1 MAAVPAFSNLFP
13 AFPQGAL
20 PASQSS
26 INRHHF
32 LTAMSY
38 RIIVLVKQVPDTKNV
53 TGEAMKADGTI
64 NRAALP
70 TVFNPEDLNA
80 LEMALEVKDRY
91 GAHVTALTMGP
102 PSAAEVLREALYRGA
117 DEVALVTDRK
127 FAGADTLAT
136 AYALCCAIRRVG
148 KYDFV
153 IAGRQAIDGDTAQIG
168 PQVAGKLDIPQ
179 VTYAEQ
185 LIDLAKDKAKLRRSI
200 EGGYEIVEAR
210 LPVLLTVGDTANEP
224 RPACVK
230 RLMQYKKAK
239 AGAEVMSAM
248 KGAGDPDAA
257 DKEIQ
262 RLEERELLIPE
273 WDVECISADPSD
285 CGLSGSPTRVY
296 KIESVVLTSG
306 EYKSIEPTPEAI
318 RELIHE
324 LVADH
329 TLE

>member
-1 MAAVPAFSNLFP
+1 
-13 AFPQGAL
+13 
-20 PASQSS
+20 
-26 INRHHF
+26 
-32 LTAMSY
+32 MSY

-53 TGEAMKADGTI
+53 TGEAMKEDGTI

-136 AYALCCAIRRVG
+136 AYALCCAIRHVG
-148 KYDFV
+148 KYDFI

-168 PQVAGKLDIPQ
+168 PQVAGKLEIPQ

-185 LIDLAKDKAKLRRSI
+185 LIDLVKDKAKLRRSI

-210 LPVLLTVGDTANEP
+210 LPVLLTVGGTANEP

-230 RLMQYKKAK
+230 RLMQYKKAR
-239 AGAEVMSAM
+239 AGAEVLSAM
-248 KGAGDPDAA
+248 KGADDPDAA
-257 DKEIQ
+257 DKELQ
-262 RLEERELLIPE
+262 RLKERELLIPE
-273 WDVECISADPSD
+273 WDVECINADPND

-296 KIESVVLTSG
+296 KIENVILTSG
-306 EYKSIEPTPEAI
+306 AHKSIEPTPEAI
-318 RELIHE
+318 RDLIHE
-324 LVADH
+324 LIAGH